1 MKLMKVMLSAMLLSL
16 SLGAYAQ
23 DDDELLEAAAGEDS
37 TEVFVPS
44 TPSEAK
50 FFQRV
55 QLGFAGMNAKYTNNS
70 AQRSPTA
77 PASEKYFLK
86 GVTFGWMG
94 DLSIAKRMPLYLELG
109 AMMTYLSGSN
119 DGYTINRRSQ
129 LNGDGAVISYEQSV
143 KAFTLAIPVGVT
155 YQFKNVAGVKDLTVA
170 PLAGVYARF
179 NLMAKRKETKTEIV
193 YGESVMGQDVVK
205 EYNVTTQNKSLM
217 KEERKGGWMEG
228 RDHAGNLAQVGA
240 QLGVNAF
247 YKHYSF
253 GFSYMYDIT
262 PFAKHSSPL
271 GLTSQST
278 PQGGN
283 LPSSGTG
290 CDMEIS
296 TRHNFAITVGYIF

>member
-23 DDDELLEAAAGEDS
+23 DDDELLDAAGEDS

-50 FFQRV
+50 FFHRV
-55 QLGFAGMNAKYTNNS
+55 QLGFAGTSAKYTNNS

-94 DLSIAKRMPLYLELG
+94 DLSLTKRMPLYLELG

-129 LNGDGAVISYEQSV
+129 LNGDGAVLSYEQSV
-143 KAFTLAIPVGVT
+143 KAFTLAIPIGLT
-155 YQFKNVAGVKDLTVA
+155 YQFKNVGGVKDLTVA

-179 NLMAKRKETKTEIV
+179 NLVAKRKETKTEVV
-193 YGESVMGQDVVK
+193 YGESVMGQDVMT

-217 KEERKGGWMEG
+217 KYTEDGGWMEG
-228 RDHAGNLAQVGA
+228 RSHVGKLC
-240 QLGVNAF
+240 QPGVMVGVNAF

-253 GFSYMYDIT
+253 GFSYMYDLI
-262 PFAKHSSPL
+262 PFAQHNSPL

-290 CDMEIS
+290 CDMKIS
-296 TRHNFAITVGYIF
+296 TKHNFAITVGYIF